1 MRITCLRAPERL
13 NEMLACRALLR
24 AFALGFA
31 VGGCGGIVIAFVWYE
46 RRCGLLSD
54 HSGERAAVIRWELD
68 DVFGR
73 SVSRI
78 RPTPLPDANWRF
90 PRG

>member
-13 NEMLACRALLR
+13 NEMGFVVPLCV
-24 AFALGFA
+24 FALGFA
-31 VGGCGGIVIAFVWYE
+31 VGGCGGIVIGFVWYE

-73 SVSRI
+73 SVPRI